1 MHEITCIQLI
11 HTESQLFLIFLSFPF
26 LFYPVSFSG
35 DYHDPDY
42 DYYSKTFVPIE
53 NSSYVMKIYLT
64 KEFYNKYMTS
74 QPFTVS
80 IIVISML
87 AFTAVTVLLYSQLL
101 KHRESTLTEKAK
113 HAFASTAARDAVLL
127 AKKMYVRYIS
137 HEMRTPLNSTFMGLK
152 LLEIELLKTSNM
164 AGHEDCLD
172 TLKDVCKSC
181 DLVLNILND
190 LLNYDK
196 LEDGEMALDSRSICV
211 LPFLIESV
219 NSLLLQGREKDIQL
233 LFDADEDFEKD
244 PTRNRWKNNKLVGKS
259 SEKDPSNSSFIITET
274 EKVPSAFQANA
285 FLRRKSCSSVSMN
298 GKSEEIKFLEY
309 LDPNEYIQGD
319 EQKLNQVIRNLI
331 SNAIKFTPRGGKV
344 TMRIRY
350 KNSLIS
356 DLFGLLHS

>member
-152 LLEIELLKTSNM
+152 LLEMELVKASDM
-164 AGHEDCLD
+164 ADHEDCLD
-172 TLKDVCKSC
+172 TLKDVCKAC

-196 LEDGEMALDSRSICV
+196 LEDGEMALDSKSICV

-259 SEKDPSNSSFIITET
+259 IEKDIRSRSASVTSVKNIFETVSEIGKFERSNFSG
-274 EKVPSAFQANA
+274 Q
-285 FLRRKSCSSVSMN
+285 FLRRKSTSSVQSDIVN
-298 GKSEEIKFLEY
+298 NNSCTRFLEY
-309 LDPNEYIQGD
+309 ADANDYILGD
-319 EQKLNQVIRNLI
+319 DQKLNQVIRNLI
-331 SNAIKFTPRGGKV
+331 SNAIKFTPRGCNV
-344 TMRIRY
+344 TVRIR
-350 KNSLIS
+350 
-356 DLFGLLHS
+356 

>member
-1 MHEITCIQLI
+1 MH
-11 HTESQLFLIFLSFPF
+11 
-26 LFYPVSFSG
+26 
-35 DYHDPDY
+35 
-42 DYYSKTFVPIE
+42 
-53 NSSYVMKIYLT
+53 IYLT
-64 KEFYNKYMTS
+64 KTFYDKYITS
-74 QPFTVS
+74 QPITVS

-87 AFTAVTVLLYSQLL
+87 AFTAGFVLLYSHLL
-101 KHRESTLTEKAK
+101 KSREKRLTEKAK
-113 HAFASTAARDAVLL
+113 HAFASTASRDAVLL

-196 LEDGEMALDSRSICV
+196 LEDGEMALDSKSICV

-259 SEKDPSNSSFIITET
+259 IEKDVRSRSASVTSVKNIFETVSEIGKFERSNFSG
-274 EKVPSAFQANA
+274 Q
-285 FLRRKSCSSVSMN
+285 FLRRKSTSSVQSDN
-298 GKSEEIKFLEY
+298 ILNNNSCTRFLEY
-309 LDPNEYIQGD
+309 ADANDYILGD
-319 EQKLNQVIRNLI
+319 DQKLNQVIRNLI
-331 SNAIKFTPRGGKV
+331 SNAIKFTPRGCNV
-344 TMRIRY
+344 TVRIR
-350 KNSLIS
+350 
-356 DLFGLLHS
+356 